1 MFRCNVFYT
10 KINQPNQP
18 IVLLFRL
25 SINFIAEEA
34 RKTIA
39 MFQAKADADQKK
51 VYKAHTQKMK
61 DLIPG
66 FKIHNLDSD
75 SEDDEPAIAEKP
87 DEEPSSQ

>member
-1 MFRCNVFYT
+1 MFRCSDVMCFIQ
-10 KINQPNQP
+10 INQPNQP

-75 SEDDEPAIAEKP
+75 SEDDEPEKP